1 MEDMMHIKSA
11 IGASNLKHIERLGQ
25 VLLAG
30 LLTVALGVGVQ
41 AVFAPALPADTPA
54 TGNRSDTVA
63 AALVTAQQHQEELK
77 DQWLERR
84 SPSGYLFIALTTE
97 RAEEHLWLNQRNAE
111 YAARLRQDDLKE
123 QWLARRGVTA
133 STAATENNVDPGAHH
148 SIPTDSAPFM
158 VYHFDAHTARCMA
171 IYGAMT
177 PSGPVIEEST
187 VLSSS
192 APCET
197 NAVAPS
203 SARPRDD
210 VLSVEWLEQ
219 YRQSNPNASRVGNRA
234 TQPTLDNNI
243 GFIE

>member
-1 MEDMMHIKSA
+1 MHIKSA
-11 IGASNLKHIERLGQ
+11 IHAAHLKHIERLGLL
-25 VLLAG
+25 LLAG
-30 LLTVALGVGVQ
+30 LLTVALAAGVR
-41 AVFAPALPADTPA
+41 AVFAPALPATTSA
-54 TGNRSDTVA
+54 MGNSSDAVA

-77 DQWLERR
+77 DQWLDRR
-84 SPSGYLFIALTTE
+84 NPSGYLFIALTTE
-97 RAEEHLWLNQRNAE
+97 RAEEHLWLNQRNTA
-111 YAARLRQDDLKE
+111 YAARVRQDDLKE

-133 STAATENNVDPGAHH
+133 STPATENNVDPGAHH

-158 VYHFDAHTARCMA
+158 VYRFDAHTARCMA

-203 SARPRDD
+203 SAGPQDD
-210 VLSVEWLEQ
+210 VLSVEWLER

-234 TQPTLDNNI
+234 TQPLPDNTI
-243 GFIE
+243 GLIE